1 MTMTMTMNQPKYERL
16 HDNLKKLKLEH
27 IEKMLDNYL
36 ETVLKDNKP
45 VLEILDHLINEQC
58 TTNEQ
63 NYLDAKMRLA
73 LFPYK
78 KAIDDFD
85 FSFQPSIDK
94 QVIDELCTMRFI
106 HNAENVILLGPPGV
120 GKTHLAIA
128 LGIEA
133 IKAGLSAYF
142 TTAHNL
148 IKRLQDANKDGKLES
163 RLRALCKRNIVI
175 VDEIGYL
182 PLSEQDAN
190 LFFQFV
196 ARRYEKGSLVITSNR
211 SFGDWGK
218 VFHDEVLAS
227 ALLDRLLHHSTIINI
242 RGDSYRLK
250 EKMKCGLFERN
261 ESEK

>member
-1 MTMTMTMNQPKYERL
+1 MSHSKYERL
-16 HDNLKKLKLEH
+16 HENLKKLKLERV
-27 IEKMLDNYL
+27 EEMLDNYL
-36 ETVLKDNKP
+36 ETVLKENKP
-45 VLEILDHLINEQC
+45 VIEILDYLINEQC
-58 TTNEQ
+58 MVKEQ
-63 NYLDAKMRLA
+63 NYLETKMRLA

-78 KAIDDFD
+78 KAFDDFD

-94 QVIDELCTMRFI
+94 QVVEELCTMRFI

-128 LGIEA
+128 IGIEA
-133 IKAGLSAYF
+133 IKAGLTAYF

-148 IKRLQDANKDGKLES
+148 IKKLQGANKNGKLES
-163 RLRALCKRNIVI
+163 RLRALCRHKIVI

-182 PLSEQDAN
+182 PISEEEAN

-196 ARRYEKGSLVITSNR
+196 TRRYERGSLIITSNR

-218 VFHDEVLAS
+218 VFHDDVLAS

-242 RGDSYRLK
+242 RGESYRLK
-250 EKMKCGLFERN
+250 EKIDCGLFEHN
-261 ESEK
+261 KGEK

>member
-1 MTMTMTMNQPKYERL
+1 MTHSNYERL
-16 HDNLKKLKLEH
+16 HVNLKKLKLER
-27 IEKMLDNYL
+27 IEEMLDNYL
-36 ETVLKDNKP
+36 ETVLKENKP
-45 VLEILDHLINEQC
+45 VMEILDHLVNEQYMV
-58 TTNEQ
+58 NQQ
-63 NYLDAKMRLA
+63 NYLDTKMRLA

-78 KAIDDFD
+78 KVFDDFD

-94 QVIDELCTMRFI
+94 QVVEDLCTMRFI

-142 TTAHNL
+142 TTTHNL
-148 IKRLQDANKDGKLES
+148 IKKLQNANKNGKLES
-163 RLRALCKRNIVI
+163 RLRALCRHKLVI

-182 PLSEQDAN
+182 PISEEEAN

-196 ARRYEKGSLVITSNR
+196 TRRYERGSIIITSNR

-218 VFHDEVLAS
+218 VFHDDVLAS

-242 RGDSYRLK
+242 QGESYRLK
-250 EKMKCGLFERN
+250 EKIECGLFEHN
-261 ESEK
+261 KGEK